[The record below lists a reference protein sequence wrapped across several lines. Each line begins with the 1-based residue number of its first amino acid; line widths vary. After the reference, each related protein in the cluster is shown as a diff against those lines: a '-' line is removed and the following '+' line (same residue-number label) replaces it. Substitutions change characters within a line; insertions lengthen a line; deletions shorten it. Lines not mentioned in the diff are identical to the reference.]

1 MQTKQTKSK
10 RLSEVELFAGIDVQ
24 INRGC
29 AYYVLDR
36 DKKWVAGG
44 WIKENIAIGF
54 GKLFHQLSSGNNN
67 RIAIGIDAPRM
78 PIKKLRNR
86 YFDKKEQYW
95 EVREKLSIGREC
107 EVVINAYRI
116 GNCQW
121 TNTLEKSPEWM
132 QLGFS
137 IFEALAGFP
146 FVYEVFPSASYRML
160 DGKNISYEI
169 NLNGFKHGV
178 KDMLDASVSAI
189 TVMEFIRGNGCEVGG
204 GDGLGT
210 IVLPRKIG
218 QYPK

>member
-1 MQTKQTKSK
+1 MSNIHD
-10 RLSEVELFAGIDVQ
+10 VAFFAGIDVQ
-24 INRGC
+24 VSRGC

-36 DKKWVAGG
+36 EKKWVAGG
-44 WIKENIAIGF
+44 WIKEDIPAGF
-54 GKLFHQLSSGNNN
+54 EKLFYQLCSGKNN
-67 RIAIGIDAPRM
+67 RLAIGIDAPRM
-78 PIKKLRNR
+78 PLKKLRNR
-86 YFDKKEQYW
+86 YFDKKQQCW
-95 EVREKLSIGREC
+95 ELRDKLSIGREC

-137 IFEALAGFP
+137 IFEALAVFP

-160 DGKNISYEI
+160 DDKNISYEI

-178 KDMLDASVSAI
+178 KDMLDASVAAI
-189 TVMEFIRGNGCEVGG
+189 TVMEYISNNGCEVGG